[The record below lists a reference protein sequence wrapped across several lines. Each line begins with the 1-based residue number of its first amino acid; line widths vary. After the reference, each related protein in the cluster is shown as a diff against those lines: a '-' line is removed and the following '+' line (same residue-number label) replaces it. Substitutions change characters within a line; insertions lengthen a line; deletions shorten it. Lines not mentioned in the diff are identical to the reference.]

1 MRAKFS
7 FGEIRVPLET
17 VVTFDSNDVDIY
29 GVVASECE
37 INIFHDGEEIDG
49 LFSLSGAA
57 ILCKQIELGD
67 RAQKKYDGPNYWKL
81 GELTLKQY
89 RKGQRKLL
97 AQTMTRDELEKFYYT
112 AGSTGHHGSK

>member
-1 MRAKFS
+1 MKAKFS
-7 FGEIRVPLET
+7 FSEIKVPLET
-17 VVTFDSNDVDIY
+17 VITFDSNDINIY

-37 INIFHDGEEIDG
+37 IRIFHDGKEIG
-49 LFSLSGAA
+49 GKFSLSGGT
-57 ILCKQIELGD
+57 LYCKQIELGN

-97 AQTMTRDELEKFYYT
+97 AQTMTRDELEEFYYT
-112 AGSTGHHGSK
+112 AGSSGHNASK